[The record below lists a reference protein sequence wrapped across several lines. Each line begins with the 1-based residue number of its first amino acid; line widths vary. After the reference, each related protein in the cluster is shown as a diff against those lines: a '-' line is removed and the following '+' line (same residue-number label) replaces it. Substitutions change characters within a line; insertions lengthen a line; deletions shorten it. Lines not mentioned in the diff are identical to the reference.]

1 VVMLSITGLGL
12 AILAANYIPTIVM
25 MRRVLRGNVPE
36 SLPAES
42 YAKVVVAKVVFA
54 LLLAMLAGSKPFG
67 PAAPIV
73 ALAASLGPGYFIA
86 SMVIDLVS
94 IIFLRLSGVLQLIQD
109 SCIQPTLHTLHNTS
123 SSLLWCLCGAG
134 EDCEE
139 GLGRPACQR

>member
-67 PAAPIV
+67 PAAPSRSTCS
-73 ALAASLGPGYFIA
+73 LAGTGILHSKHGNRPSLNNIP
-86 SMVIDLVS
+86 
-94 IIFLRLSGVLQLIQD
+94 
-109 SCIQPTLHTLHNTS
+109 
-123 SSLLWCLCGAG
+123 
-134 EDCEE
+134 
-139 GLGRPACQR
+139 